1 MKENR
6 GNLAKPV
13 PKAQQEKE
21 MQITLLLT
29 IMLRYTRS
37 ESLGERRA
45 YMGGTRDAVRC
56 ADIAEGGR
64 RVGNAICPMVVGVV
78 LSVCVS
84 VSAAQS
90 SEKLVRV
97 GVYENSPKV
106 GLGKA
111 GTPEGIFVDIISR
124 IAVEEGWSIEFVS
137 GTWMEGLN
145 RLAAGEI
152 DLMPDVAQSK
162 SRGDRFVFHHEPVL
176 SDWFQ
181 VYARKGSGIRSLL
194 DLAGKRVAVL
204 DGSIQ
209 EEAFEQVSAGFNVPV
224 SILPFPDYRGAFRD
238 VAQGR
243 VDAVVVNRFYGMRHS
258 RDHNLEDT
266 AIIFSPTRLFF
277 ALPADGCPHLADAI
291 DRHLLR
297 MKQNPDSIY
306 YASLRCWTSEPAA
319 FRLPRWVRLTGGA
332 AVALVLVC
340 LAWSLTL
347 RRQVAN
353 KTVALAQSNR
363 MLRMLSDCNQILIR
377 STDENRLLG
386 ELCRL
391 LLEEGGCTA
400 AWVGI
405 LQDDVAGTLRTAAH
419 AGFQDGNLPDVFK
432 LSETD
437 NDEVYESWVNQV
449 IRTNQPRYCDDLNQA
464 SDGMRRT
471 FQTLRHEG
479 RSLLCF
485 PLISPRTMI
494 GVLTVIVPEPG
505 PHPDEMQRLLQ
516 ELASDMAFGIEHLR
530 LEEKR
535 QRAVEE
541 QRDSERR
548 FRQLIE
554 DAPDAIIIQANKR
567 FVYVNP
573 SACELLGASSPDQ
586 LLGRSVLDFIHQD
599 NRALAEMRI
608 AQLNAGREYVS
619 AVEETLLRLDGT
631 PVTVEVASAPFQY
644 KDENG
649 ALVFVRNITARKLQE
664 HLYENLVEDMP
675 ALICRFT
682 PDGVLTFVNGA
693 VCAFLGRS
701 KEEIAGTVAYEFLL
715 PDDRMRVESTLMGTS
730 AERPST
736 EYTVNAVRAD
746 GQLRQMRCL
755 SRAIIG
761 SDGVVSEF
769 QTIAFDMTDQ
779 RNLEERL
786 SQTNKLETIGMLA
799 GGVAHDFNNMLQ
811 TILGFG
817 ELAMLQ
823 TPPPDSRASDIQE
836 IITSACRAKRLTGQ
850 LLAFSRHIPM
860 EITRLKLNQEI
871 DSRRRML
878 SQLLGED
885 VAIVLELDEPIPDI
899 LADAGHIE
907 QVLLNL
913 AVNARDAM
921 PDGGTLT
928 LRTSCVSFTAADVRL
943 HPEATPGVY
952 ACLAITDTGCGIPS
966 YIQKKIFDPF
976 FTTKPKDKG
985 TGLGL
990 STVYGIVR
998 QLKGWIHVAS
1008 QAGRGATFTIFFPV
1022 AEGEGTES
1030 GGAVLMTQCPC
1041 SRDANILVVEDQDK
1055 VARVAE
1061 RILAS
1066 HGFKIRVAASVAEAR
1081 AALDDPAAAYDLVF
1095 CDVVLGDGNGVE
1107 LAEAVNLQNPGMRFL
1122 FASGYVDERSR
1133 WASIKQHGW
1142 KCLIKPYPA
1151 SELLSAVEEALAL
1164 HPNG

>member
-1 MKENR
+1 
-6 GNLAKPV
+6 
-13 PKAQQEKE
+13 
-21 MQITLLLT
+21 
-29 IMLRYTRS
+29 
-37 ESLGERRA
+37 
-45 YMGGTRDAVRC
+45 MGDKRNVVRC
-56 ADIAEGGR
+56 ADSAEGGR
-64 RVGNAICPMVVGVV
+64 RVGNAVCHIMRGVV

-84 VSAAQS
+84 VSAVHAS
-90 SEKLVRV
+90 GTHVRV

-106 GLGKA
+106 GLSEA

-124 IAVEEGWSIEFVS
+124 IAAEEGWAIEFVS

-152 DLMPDVAQSK
+152 DLVPDVAQSK
-162 SRGDRFVFHHEPVL
+162 SRGDRFAFHHEPVL

-209 EEAFEQVSAGFNVPV
+209 EEAFDQVSAGFNVPV

-243 VDAVVVNRFYGMRHS
+243 VDAVVVNRYYGMRHS

-277 ALPADGCPHLADAI
+277 ALPADGRAHLADAI
-291 DRHLLR
+291 DRHLLS

-306 YASLRCWTSEPAA
+306 YASLRRWTSETAA
-319 FRLPRWVRLTGGA
+319 FRLPKWVRLAGGA
-332 AVALVLVC
+332 AAALALVF

-347 RRQVAN
+347 RRQVA
-353 KTVALAQSNR
+353 KQTVVLARNNR

-391 LLEEGGCTA
+391 LLEEGGYTA

-405 LQDDVAGTLRTAAH
+405 LQDDAAKTMGTAAQT
-419 AGFQDGNLPDVFK
+419 GFLENMPASFDLSGMDNESAYECLISQVVSGSQARCFDNL
-432 LSETD
+432 
-437 NDEVYESWVNQV
+437 NQV
-449 IRTNQPRYCDDLNQA
+449 PE
-464 SDGMRRT
+464 GMRRML
-471 FQTLRHEG
+471 QTLRNEG

-485 PLISPRTMI
+485 PLVSPRTTI
-494 GVLTVIVPEPG
+494 GVLTIIAPEPG
-505 PHPDEMQRLLQ
+505 PHPGEMLGLLQ
-516 ELASDMAFGIEHLR
+516 ELACDMAFGIEHLR
-530 LEEKR
+530 LEGER

-554 DAPDAIIIQANKR
+554 EAPDAIIIQANKR
-567 FVYVNP
+567 FAYVNP
-573 SACELLGASSPDQ
+573 SACELLGASAPDQ

-599 NRALAEMRI
+599 KPEFLEERI
-608 AQLNAGREYVS
+608 AQLNARREYAP
-619 AVEETLLRLDGT
+619 AVEQTLLRLDGT
-631 PVTVEVASAPFQY
+631 PVTVEVASAPFRY

-649 ALVFVRNITARKLQE
+649 ALVFARNITARKRQE
-664 HLYENLVEDMP
+664 HLYESLVEDMP

-682 PDGVLTFVNGA
+682 PDGVLTFINGA
-693 VCAFLGRS
+693 ACAFLGRDK
-701 KEEIAGTVAYEFLL
+701 KEMMGAVVFEFLL
-715 PDDRMRVESTLMGTS
+715 PDARMRVKSILMGAS

-736 EYTVNAVRAD
+736 EYTVNILRGD
-746 GQLRQMRCL
+746 GQLRHVRCL
-755 SRAIIG
+755 SRAIVG
-761 SDGVVSEF
+761 SEGLVNEF

-817 ELAMLQ
+817 ELAMQQ
-823 TPPPDSRASDIQE
+823 TPPPDPRSSDIQE
-836 IITSACRAKRLTGQ
+836 IITAANRAKRLTGQ
-850 LLAFSRHIPM
+850 LLAFSRNIPM
-860 EITRLKLNQEI
+860 EITRLQLKQEI
-871 DSRRRML
+871 ESRQRML
-878 SQLLGED
+878 SRLLGED
-885 VAIVLELDEPIPDI
+885 IKIVLALDDAVPDI

-928 LRTSCVSFTAADVRL
+928 LRTSHVSFTAADVRL
-943 HPEATPGVY
+943 HPEASPGGYV
-952 ACLAITDTGCGIPS
+952 CWSISDTGCGIPS
-966 YIQKKIFDPF
+966 HIQKKIFDPF
-976 FTTKPKDKG
+976 FTTKPKDRG

-998 QLKGWIHVAS
+998 QLKGWIQVDS
-1008 QAGRGATFTIFFPV
+1008 QAGRGTTFTMYFPV
-1022 AEGEGTES
+1022 AGGEATERMEESRTTPNLARAGT
-1030 GGAVLMTQCPC
+1030 
-1041 SRDANILVVEDQDK
+1041 NILVVEDQGK

-1061 RILAS
+1061 RILTS
-1066 HGFKIRVAASVAEAR
+1066 HGFKTRVVNSVAETYAV
-1081 AALDDPAAAYDLVF
+1081 LDDPDAKYDLIF

-1107 LAEAVNLQNPGMRFL
+1107 LAETISAQNPGMRFL

-1151 SELLSAVEEALAL
+1151 SDLLAAVNEALAF
-1164 HPNG
+1164 HPDV